1 MTTMGAA
8 PGGQLDPLI
17 LQQPGRPVASPG
29 ATLAKLAA
37 KLVKVMAAISHI
49 PKRGRNEFFQYD
61 YATEAD
67 VADAVRKALVAEG
80 VVLIPSIE
88 DVRERD
94 VLTRK
99 NQKEVVT
106 TVTMTFTFIDG
117 ENGGSLTFRM
127 SGSGQDGGDKGI
139 MKAISACVKYA
150 QLKSLCLPTGDDPEA
165 DDTPG
170 ATPAANGRRGTAPA
184 ATRREEPPPDD
195 APWPDEPPP
204 EPPPDEVPPVRSA
217 PSPARRPPPPSR
229 PAREP
234 NRPRPEDC
242 ISEGKLKRLHAIMQ
256 DHARNYE
263 WEFEALRDYVKQ
275 YVAEQYGLQ
284 HLSDIPWRGRVY
296 EDLCTWIEGLGAP

>member
-8 PGGQLDPLI
+8 PGGPFESLI

-117 ENGGSLTFRM
+117 ESGGSLTFRM
-127 SGSGQDGGDKGI
+127 SGAGQDGGDKGI

-150 QLKSLCLPTGDDPEA
+150 QLKSLCLPTGDDPEG
-165 DDTPG
+165 DDTPTTS
-170 ATPAANGRRGTAPA
+170 AAANGRRTMAPA
-184 ATRREEPPPDD
+184 ATREDEPPPDD
-195 APWPDEPPP
+195 APWPDEAPPEEAPPP
-204 EPPPDEVPPVRSA
+204 RATPPRRAA
-217 PSPARRPPPPSR
+217 PAR

-234 NRPRPEDC
+234 NRPNPETC
-242 ISEGKLKRLHAIMQ
+242 ISEGKLK
-256 DHARNYE
+256 
-263 WEFEALRDYVKQ
+263 
-275 YVAEQYGLQ
+275 
-284 HLSDIPWRGRVY
+284 
-296 EDLCTWIEGLGAP
+296 

>member
-1 MTTMGAA
+1 MTTMGAQPSG
-8 PGGQLDPLI
+8 PGMDPLI
-17 LQQPGRPVASPG
+17 QQQPGRPVASPG

-37 KLVKVMAAISHI
+37 KLVQVMAAISHI

-106 TVTMTFTFIDG
+106 TVTMAFTFIDG
-117 ENGGSLTFRM
+117 ESGGSLTFRM
-127 SGSGQDGGDKGI
+127 SGSGQDSGDKGI

-165 DDTPG
+165 DDTPT
-170 ATPAANGRRGTAPA
+170 ATPPANGRRGPAPA
-184 ATRREEPPPDD
+184 APREDEPPPDD
-195 APWPDEPPP
+195 APWPDDAPP
-204 EPPPDEVPPVRSA
+204 EAPAARSA
-217 PSPARRPPPPSR
+217 PPPARRPPPAR

-234 NRPRPEDC
+234 NRPRPDEC

-263 WEFEALRDYVKQ
+263 WEFEALRDYTKQ
-275 YVAEQYGLQ
+275 YISKQYGIE
-284 HLSDIPWRGRVY
+284 HLSDIPWKGRIY
-296 EDLCTWIEGLGAP
+296 EDICTWIEGLGAP